1 MTHATITFKEV
12 DIDGDTTIDVQIV
25 YGDDGIPNGQSYA
38 HRSAA
43 HVFNH
48 ISGLLTP
55 KSEVTPD
62 EK

>member
-1 MTHATITFKEV
+1 MTHATITFREV
-12 DIDGDTTIDVQIV
+12 EIDGDISIDVQIV
-25 YGDDGIPNGQSYA
+25 YGDDGVPNRESYA

-48 ISGLLTP
+48 ISDLLTP
-55 KSEVTPD
+55 KTVVTPN